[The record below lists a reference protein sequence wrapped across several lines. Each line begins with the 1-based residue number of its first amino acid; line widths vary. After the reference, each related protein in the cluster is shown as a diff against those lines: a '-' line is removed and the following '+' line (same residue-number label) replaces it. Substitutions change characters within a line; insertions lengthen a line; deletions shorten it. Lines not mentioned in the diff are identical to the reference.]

1 MKPLTLVSHVSST
14 ATPPEEATSLRE
26 TPMGELVRLKAPQDR
41 ARLTRQITRMEAQL
55 VTLRAELADAIAVD
69 DALLARDQ
77 RTAHGTASA
86 SAPRLEKL
94 K

>member
-41 ARLTRQITRMEAQL
+41 ARLTRQIARLEAAL
-55 VTLRAELADAIAVD
+55 VVLRAELEDAIAVD

-77 RTAHGTASA
+77 RTATRGTASK
-86 SAPRLEKL
+86 LEKL